1 MSDEARRIEDAWRG
15 RLLGTDPSVKARRRF
30 HAKLPSSPRCELCAW
45 PFGAPVG
52 PLLRLFGKHR
62 FSRNPRYCSGC
73 LGYLIR
79 GAGGAEVPVS
89 FLFADVRGSTPLGE
103 RLSPRALHDL
113 MDRFYRT
120 GVEAL
125 ISYGALID
133 RFMGDQVVGYFVPGF
148 AGPQHARQAVLCG
161 LEILHGTGHDNEMPW
176 IPVGAGVHTG
186 DAFVGSVGKGDDLA
200 ELTAIGDAANVGAR
214 LASVADIGELV
225 VSAAAYAAAGLSGDA
240 ESRELVLKGVTA
252 PVSVRVLRAGSPV
265 EAIV

>member
-1 MSDEARRIEDAWRG
+1 MGDETRRIEDMWRG
-15 RLLGTDPSVKARRRF
+15 RLLGTDPSITARRRF
-30 HAKLPSSPRCELCAW
+30 HSTLPSSPRCELCAS
-45 PFGAPVG
+45 PFGAPFG
-52 PLLRLFGKHR
+52 PLLRLFGRHR

-73 LGYLIR
+73 LGHLIR
-79 GAGGAEVPVS
+79 HAGGAEVPVS

-103 RLSPRALHDL
+103 RLRPRALHDV

-161 LEILHGTGHDNEMPW
+161 LEILNATGHDDGMPW

-186 DAFVGSVGKGDDLA
+186 EAFVGSVGKGEDLA
-200 ELTAIGDAANVGAR
+200 ELTAIGDAVNVAAR

-225 VSAAAYAAAGLSGDA
+225 VSEAAYAAAGLGGDA
-240 ESRELVLKGVTA
+240 EPRELALKGIAA
-252 PVSVRVLRAGSPV
+252 PVAVRVLRAGKAV
-265 EAIV
+265 AIV